1 MANSITPAGTSR
13 SLFGVAT
20 GDIVTGGSITGS
32 SFIGAGNTITNLT
45 ANNITSGKLVVAR
58 GGTGSSSFINNAIVF
73 NRDNQLISD
82 NNLSWENSILTINNR
97 DFLSDTSNYISSET
111 NKLEERITNT
121 DSLISEVI
129 TTNLNDTNANVSNY
143 IVSTSNILIDYI
155 KTEQANNLI
164 YPATTRR
171 LGGVQIGSGIYV
183 NATGVISL
191 TPEIIDIIPPVVEYN
206 ALLSEFVPSTDYKV
220 YKFIY
225 NSTIGTTFDRGNAS
239 RRILPVWCKFI
250 DGTSGTS
257 GGGTDIYL
265 GSGDNINRISTIS
278 SNINGSNVLVND
290 GIRRVKNS
298 GYMGD
303 ILTDLELYGDVNI
316 RPNVNL
322 RNIEYMPLDTT
333 YVEFNYILPEPVPIP
348 DPPPD
353 PLPTPPTPP
362 PPSFGKFENEFD
374 VNSMFRAY
382 NNWALTFSL
391 WINVKSYSGNGGT
404 ELIIFEL
411 SNNDSINS
419 RKLNI
424 NYADNKL
431 TFYMDKIR
439 DPVITVSN
447 IFTNTWYHIS
457 WSIEKGESAFEVI
470 VYINGVLRDIQYI
483 TNDYVFALGFNK
495 YTKNTISSA
504 TNTTASYTLCVSD
517 FKIYNYALAD
527 DEKKELYMMNEQT
540 RYNIEFKDTR
550 TICDIMAYGGGGG
563 GCGANSNYGGGAGKL
578 VYVNDAYISS
588 GMKTITVG
596 RGGSAFYS
604 NQFATRGKNTT
615 FESLV
620 ADGGGA
626 VMNKIFDYQV
636 ASNILY
642 VSNYTV
648 FQASAPTVPINR
660 IFASNYIIFNT
671 FTCNMASNIIGGC
684 GSGNYGQ
691 PSPFTIT
698 DDIRSLFGYT
708 SNIYFR
714 GNAGGE
720 YGGGG
725 VGTAGTRLN
734 GGEGLFGLNLANI
747 NMDTDKYFN
756 YSATIDFKNDF
767 HLTDNTIGELSGNQV
782 YIGCGGAGSNL
793 KTNEGGTS
801 RLGYNS
807 INSGCGGN
815 YGENGRHGA
824 LLLRYLTRIDK
835 KIVPGFVG
843 ETSNYVLSS
852 SNNIISY
859 VNHLMNV
866 SGALLWAKETSN
878 IYYSLGNV
886 GIGVEPSQF
895 KLEVAGGSGTTPEDA
910 TLTFGI
916 HTSNYSN
923 IDVAQNI
930 TNTDICAKFNSSI
943 WTTGNVISSSDER
956 IKKNICDVQDD
967 NALRMIL
974 NIEPKTYNYIDTQ
987 RRTQSDNRVYGF
999 IAQQIREVIPDAVK
1013 IQTEFIPNIF
1023 MVADYNP
1030 EENIITL
1037 PNPIPNP
1044 QSNTSRVKCYDMRDT
1059 MLIVEVAEVISPTSF
1074 KIKNI
1079 NLHNLNF
1086 NINNNFNIN
1095 KIFVYGTEVNDFHA
1109 LNKEYIN
1116 TLNVCAVQELHRKI
1130 ESQQGEIR
1138 ELNDKVNVLLN
1149 YIDMSKM
1156 SALED
1161 EINLLKSR
1169 YDLLINY
1176 IDLSR

>member
-73 NRDNQLISD
+73 NRDNQLVSD

-129 TTNLNDTNANVSNY
+129 TTNLKDTNANVSNY

-191 TPEIIDIIPPVVEYN
+191 TPEIIDIIPPVVEYD
-206 ALLSEFVPSTDYKV
+206 ALPSEFVPSTDYKV

-250 DGTSGTS
+250 DSETSES
-257 GGGTDIYL
+257 GGADIYL

-333 YVEFNYILPEPVPIP
+333 YVEFNYILPEPEPIP

-439 DPVITVSN
+439 DPVITVTN

-457 WSIEKGESAFEVI
+457 WSIEKGESTFEVI

-504 TNTTASYTLCVSD
+504 ANTTASYTLCVSD

-660 IFASNYIIFNT
+660 IFASNYIIYNT

-852 SNNIISY
+852 SNNLISY

-956 IKKNICDVQDD
+956 IKKNIGDVQDD

-1030 EENIITL
+1030 VENIITL

>member
-32 SFIGAGNTITNLT
+32 SFIGAGNNITNLT

-58 GGTGSSSFINNAIVF
+58 GGTGNNSFINNAIVF
-73 NRDNQLISD
+73 NRDNQLVSD

-111 NKLEERITNT
+111 NKLEGRITNT
-121 DSLISEVI
+121 DSLISEII
-129 TTNLNDTNANVSNY
+129 TTNLKDTNANVSNY

-164 YPATTRR
+164 YPATTST

-206 ALLSEFVPSTDYKV
+206 ALSPEFVPSTDYNV

-225 NSTIGTTFDRGNAS
+225 NSSIGTTFDRGNAS
-239 RRILPVWCKFI
+239 RRILPVWCKF
-250 DGTSGTS
+250 
-257 GGGTDIYL
+257 TDDSNNLYV
-265 GSGDNINRISTIS
+265 GSRVISIGS
-278 SNINGSNVLVND
+278 NGSNVITVIDD
-290 GIRRVKNS
+290 GIRRIKNS
-298 GYMGD
+298 GYMGN
-303 ILTDLELYGDVNI
+303 ILTNLELHGDANV
-316 RPNVNL
+316 RPFANL

-333 YVEFNYILPEPVPIP
+333 YVEFNYIIPE
-348 DPPPD
+348 PD
-353 PLPTPPTPP
+353 PLLPPPTTPTLP
-362 PPSFGKFENEFD
+362 PPSFGRFENDFD

-391 WINVKSYSGNGGT
+391 WLKVNRYSG

-411 SNNDSINS
+411 SNNDNIAA
-419 RKLNI
+419 RKLNV

-431 TFYMDKIR
+431 TFYMDKIK
-439 DPVITVSN
+439 DPIITVPN

-457 WSIEKGESAFEVI
+457 WSIEKGESALEII

-483 TNDYVFALGFNK
+483 TNDYVFVLGFNK

-504 TNTTASYTLCVSD
+504 ANTTNYNFCVSD

-527 DEKKELYMMNEQT
+527 DEKKELYTMNDFT
-540 RYNIEFKDTR
+540 KYNIEFKDTR

-563 GCGANSNYGGGAGKL
+563 GCGANSNFGGGAGKL

-604 NQFATRGKNTT
+604 NQNIYQLATRGRNTT

-626 VMNKIFDYQV
+626 VMNKIFDYRV

-648 FQASAPTVPINR
+648 FQASAPTVPVDR
-660 IFASNYIIFNT
+660 IYTSNYIIYNT
-671 FTCNMASNIIGGC
+671 LTNNVASNIIGGC
-684 GSGNYGQ
+684 GSGNYGMA
-691 PSPFTIT
+691 SPFTISN
-698 DDIRSLFGYT
+698 DLRRLIGYT

-734 GGEGLFGLNLANI
+734 GGEGLFGLNVANI
-747 NMDTDKYFN
+747 NIDTDKYFN
-756 YSATIDFKNDF
+756 YSATINFKNDF
-767 HLTDNTIGELSGNQV
+767 NLTDNTIGELSGGQV

-824 LLLRYLTRIDK
+824 LLLRYLRKIDK

-852 SNNIISY
+852 SNNLISY
-859 VNHLMNV
+859 VNQLM
-866 SGALLWAKETSN
+866 LWTKETSN

-895 KLEVAGGSGTTPEDA
+895 KLEVARGSGTTPENA
-910 TLTFGI
+910 TIEYGI

-923 IDVAQNI
+923 IDVVKNI

-956 IKKNICDVQDD
+956 IKTNIGDVQDD

-987 RRTQSDNRVYGF
+987 QRTQSDNRVYGF
-999 IAQQIREVIPDAVK
+999 IAQQIRDVIPDAVK

-1023 MVADYNP
+1023 VVADYNP

>member
-20 GDIVTGGSITGS
+20 GDIVTGGSITGA

-73 NRDNQLISD
+73 NRDNQLVSD

-121 DSLISEVI
+121 DSVISEII
-129 TTNLNDTNANVSNY
+129 TTNLKDTNANVSNY

-164 YPATTRR
+164 YPATTRT

-206 ALLSEFVPSTDYKV
+206 ALSSEFVPSTDYKV

-239 RRILPVWCKFI
+239 RQILPVWCKFI
-250 DGTSGTS
+250 DETSGE
-257 GGGTDIYL
+257 TDIYL
-265 GSGDNINRISTIS
+265 GSGDNINRNSTIS
-278 SNINGSNVLVND
+278 SNIDGSNIFVND

-298 GYMGD
+298 GYMGN
-303 ILTDLELYGDVNI
+303 ILTDLELYGDVNV

-333 YVEFNYILPEPVPIP
+333 YLEFNYILPEPEPIP

-353 PLPTPPTPP
+353 PLPLPPLPP
-362 PPSFGKFENEFD
+362 PPSFGKFENDFD

-391 WINVKSYSGNGGT
+391 WLNIKSYSGSSGS

-431 TFYMDKIR
+431 SFYMDKIR
-439 DPVITVSN
+439 DPVIIVSN

-457 WSIEKGESAFEVI
+457 WSIEKGESTFEVI

-504 TNTTASYTLCVSD
+504 ANTTASYNLCVSD

-527 DEKKELYMMNEQT
+527 DERKELYMMNEQT

-648 FQASAPTVPINR
+648 FQASAPNVPINR

-684 GSGNYGQ
+684 GSGNFGQ

-698 DDIRSLFGYT
+698 DDIRSLVGYT

-725 VGTAGTRLN
+725 VGTAGTRLD

-747 NMDTDKYFN
+747 NIDTDKYFN
-756 YSATIDFKNDF
+756 YSATINFKNDF
-767 HLTDNTIGELSGNQV
+767 HLTDNTIGELSGGQV

-852 SNNIISY
+852 SNNLISY
-859 VNHLMNV
+859 VNNLMSV

-910 TLTFGI
+910 TYTFGI

-923 IDVAQNI
+923 IDVVQNI

-956 IKKNICDVQDD
+956 IKTNIGDVQDD

-987 RRTQSDNRVYGF
+987 RHVGERRVYGF

-1023 MVADYNP
+1023 VVADYNP
-1030 EENIITL
+1030 VENIITL
-1037 PNPIPNP
+1037 PNPIP
-1044 QSNTSRVKCYDMRDT
+1044 SSIIALHTSRVKCYMRDT
-1059 MLIVEVAEVISPTSF
+1059 MLIVEVIEVISPTSF

-1079 NLHNLNF
+1079 NLTNLTF
-1086 NINNNFNIN
+1086 NNNNNNNN

>member
-20 GDIVTGGSITGS
+20 GDIVTGGSITGA

-73 NRDNQLISD
+73 NRDNQLVSD

-121 DSLISEVI
+121 DSVISEII
-129 TTNLNDTNANVSNY
+129 TTNLKDTNANVSNY

-164 YPATTRR
+164 YPATTRT

-206 ALLSEFVPSTDYKV
+206 ALSSEFVPSTDYKV

-239 RRILPVWCKFI
+239 RQILPVWCKFI
-250 DGTSGTS
+250 DETSGE
-257 GGGTDIYL
+257 TDIYL

-278 SNINGSNVLVND
+278 SNIDGSNIFVND

-298 GYMGD
+298 GYMGN
-303 ILTDLELYGDVNI
+303 ILTDLELYGDVNV

-333 YVEFNYILPEPVPIP
+333 YLEFNYILPEPEPIP

-353 PLPTPPTPP
+353 PLPLPPLPL
-362 PPSFGKFENEFD
+362 PPSFGKFEDEFD

-391 WINVKSYSGNGGT
+391 WLNIKSYSGSSGS

-431 TFYMDKIR
+431 SFYMDKIR
-439 DPVITVSN
+439 DPVIIVSN

-457 WSIEKGESAFEVI
+457 WSIEKGESTFEVI

-504 TNTTASYTLCVSD
+504 ANTTASYNLCVSD

-527 DEKKELYMMNEQT
+527 DERKELYMMNEQT

-648 FQASAPTVPINR
+648 FQASAPNVPINR

-684 GSGNYGQ
+684 GSGNFGQ

-698 DDIRSLFGYT
+698 DDIRSLVGYT

-725 VGTAGTRLN
+725 VGTAGTRLD

-747 NMDTDKYFN
+747 NIDTDKYFN
-756 YSATIDFKNDF
+756 YSATINFKNDF
-767 HLTDNTIGELSGNQV
+767 HLTDNTIGELSGGQV

-852 SNNIISY
+852 SNNLISY
-859 VNHLMNV
+859 VNNLMSV

-910 TLTFGI
+910 TYTFGI

-923 IDVAQNI
+923 IDVVQNI

-956 IKKNICDVQDD
+956 IKTNIGDVHDD

-987 RRTQSDNRVYGF
+987 RHVGERRVYGF

-1023 MVADYNP
+1023 VVADYNP
-1030 EENIITL
+1030 VENIITL
-1037 PNPIPNP
+1037 PNPIP
-1044 QSNTSRVKCYDMRDT
+1044 SSIIALHTSRVKCYDMRDT
-1059 MLIVEVAEVISPTSF
+1059 MLIVEVIEVISPTSF

-1079 NLHNLNF
+1079 NLTNLTF
-1086 NINNNFNIN
+1086 NNNNNN

>member
-129 TTNLNDTNANVSNY
+129 TTNLKDTNANVSNY

-250 DGTSGTS
+250 DDASGAS
-257 GGGTDIYL
+257 GGTDIYL

-303 ILTDLELYGDVNI
+303 ILTDLELYGDVNV

-333 YVEFNYILPEPVPIP
+333 YVEFNYILPEPEPIP
-348 DPPPD
+348 NP
-353 PLPTPPTPP
+353 PPTPP

-391 WINVKSYSGNGGT
+391 WINVKSYSGGVGT

-457 WSIEKGESAFEVI
+457 WSIEKGESTFEVI

-504 TNTTASYTLCVSD
+504 ANTTASYTLCVSD

-626 VMNKIFDYQV
+626 VMNNIFDYQV

-660 IFASNYIIFNT
+660 IFASNYIIYNT

-747 NMDTDKYFN
+747 NIDTDKYFN

-852 SNNIISY
+852 SNNLISY
-859 VNHLMNV
+859 VNNLMSV

-910 TLTFGI
+910 TLIFGI

-956 IKKNICDVQDD
+956 IKKNIGDVQDD

-1161 EINLLKSR
+1161 EISLLKSR